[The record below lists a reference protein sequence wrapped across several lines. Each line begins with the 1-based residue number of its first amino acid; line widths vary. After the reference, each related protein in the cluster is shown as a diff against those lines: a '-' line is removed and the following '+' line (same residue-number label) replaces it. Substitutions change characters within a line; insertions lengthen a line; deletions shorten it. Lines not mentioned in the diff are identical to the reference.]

1 MSRSMHAVTGAF
13 ADPSHESAFAA
24 QLFRLAFP
32 LHVLLLALCLAIVTF
47 MAFDVAAAM
56 QPQWLVIGFVGL
68 LGLVSTTPHLT
79 REPCRALRAS
89 YP

>member
-1 MSRSMHAVTGAF
+1 MSMHAVTGAF
-13 ADPSHESAFAA
+13 ADPTHESAFAA

-47 MAFDVAAAM
+47 MAFDVAVAM

-68 LGLVSTTPHLT
+68 LGLVSTPHLT

-89 YP
+89 YPYP